1 MYNTNRF
8 IVSFNCLPQHQKIE
22 VLKQLQLE
30 VIDETKIIS
39 QRQLSIT
46 NNCPHCDSIKVIKF
60 GQYKGTNRYKC
71 NSCNKTFND
80 LTGTSVSCI
89 KKKKLWLKA
98 LDLML
103 ESKSIRYTAK
113 ELKVSTKTVFDW
125 RHKIL
130 VSLENIFQKD
140 FKGIVEMDDI
150 LFRFNQKGRRT
161 NKIHF
166 DKIQRGV
173 SNQKTSV
180 MLVTDRYGTLDM
192 KVTTLGRISKYDLDR
207 VIDNNRLNADNI
219 ICSDSHPSIKMYVKS
234 LGLTHKT
241 INVNKGEHVRE
252 KIYHVQKVNSLTNEF
267 KLWMRY
273 NFRNVSTKY
282 LQNYLYWFEMNKILK
297 KETDGLDEF
306 LKYALQDEQS
316 FKRNLQIENNY
327 QKFLQRNSQKV
338 A

>member
-1 MYNTNRF
+1 MYNTNKF
-8 IVSFNCLPQHQKIE
+8 VIAFKTLSIQQKNE

-39 QRQLSIT
+39 QRQLSLT
-46 NNCPHCDSIKVIKF
+46 HKCPHCDSTKVIKF

-130 VSLENIFQKD
+130 SSLENIFKKD

-150 LFRFNQKGRRT
+150 LFRFNQKGRRS
-161 NKIHF
+161 NKI
-166 DKIQRGV
+166 DLGKKQRGV
-173 SNQKTSV
+173 SNQK
-180 MLVTDRYGTLDM
+180 
-192 KVTTLGRISKYDLDR
+192 
-207 VIDNNRLNADNI
+207 
-219 ICSDSHPSIKMYVKS
+219 
-234 LGLTHKT
+234 
-241 INVNKGEHVRE
+241 
-252 KIYHVQKVNSLTNEF
+252 
-267 KLWMRY
+267 
-273 NFRNVSTKY
+273 
-282 LQNYLYWFEMNKILK
+282 LQ
-297 KETDGLDEF
+297 
-306 LKYALQDEQS
+306 
-316 FKRNLQIENNY
+316 
-327 QKFLQRNSQKV
+327 
-338 A
+338 